1 MKKLSILFAFL
12 CASLMGWAVDQDTY
26 LVCDGG
32 LEDYANKYKWYSLD
46 GATAPTGVVSI
57 QRPAWDGLVECGI
70 YVNVG
75 VAYDGVKY
83 DGSAVTTAEYCY
95 IQGTGGIL
103 YISKFVNKCT
113 TVEFTNSGSVVRG
126 LRIQYDG
133 GAGDACE
140 TGGGGSS
147 FDPAS
152 IDWNNVD
159 FITGQSQ
166 YKIYFTEENRPNN
179 WETINIQTAPWAD
192 NHTGIYVTTVDGVSA
207 CTLGNKEG
215 CWIEGA
221 QVLMYLTAF
230 VEEVTE
236 VTITHASGTKTL
248 YVYNANAG
256 GGGGDPEPEAID
268 WSTVDFVSGSTQFK
282 VWAVLE
288 ANRPN
293 VVNIQQ
299 PGWSEEQGIYMTF
312 PFADQLACSLPCS
325 KQGTGLL
332 IYLSNFRGSEE
343 TEVTVTWNGGSKTFY
358 VYNNVPMTLPAAKAT
373 TPAVTASR
381 VRAVYSQYEYNTGMV
396 MAGWSSGMTKTD
408 VRVDNR
414 RFPAFKFGNYLG
426 LGYGTINV
434 SNMNKI
440 HLDVWTENSFTVNFY
455 LVGTGES
462 SVELSLTGGQWNSF
476 DLALSDFTPD
486 KSAVKEFKFAGASVA
501 DQTIFVDN
509 VYFYADADLPNPDPS
524 EQSDT
529 NFALR
534 TNGSI
539 AYGSTLYGE
548 NFPAKSIDGDNGT
561 LWETIY
567 DTDPQTFMVDF
578 GQRRIFNIVKI
589 YWGNQYASEFYL
601 ETSNNGTDWI
611 EVKHVTGN
619 TTNHANSEQSFELD
633 ANATARYIRFRGI
646 VRANEYGYT
655 IKEFSTIL
663 SGTPILT
670 SVDIS
675 SDKAITKVGEYATL
689 TVAPKD
695 QNESAIAAELSYTVS
710 PADAGH
716 VTDGKYYPKKYA
728 NATITVTAEAGG
740 AQVSNSVQVW
750 GVVSDNL
757 ALNNA
762 LDGVGTW
769 YNTDT
774 PAKAVDGIDNDAE
787 NVWQGSTTNGNINDS
802 KIYDAWCVID
812 LKGNYNLQL
821 IRIHFEGACSDAYK
835 LYGSINNE
843 DWTELYSYAYPSP
856 VDGNRIYPHTDWLS
870 TADLNNADNVRYLKF
885 KSTRSA
891 TEWGMKIYE
900 MEVYGSEASTT
911 KSVSATVT
919 PVGSGI
925 VTITAGGDP
934 VTEVESGTEVTFT
947 ATPNS
952 GYDFVNWTQGGVEIS
967 TSATYVTTITANT
980 ALVAN
985 FETHRTEYCSTL
997 ITDAGHSSE
1006 LYVSIV
1012 NPSTN
1017 TYKILLEGTASQ
1029 KIESAYDNIQLAL
1042 THING
1047 ESGTTYLPAA
1057 SWTVDNSGYGS
1068 AYVTFTATDFR
1079 DITFV
1084 NKYITLNKQG
1094 GELIEFDAFPNADLI
1109 KWDATCADA
1118 EAPDLAAP
1126 TATAIG
1132 PKSVRLTLSATDDMA
1147 ALLTY
1152 HVNYK
1157 QTGDAGEG
1165 TNVDVA
1171 GASGEPTYK
1180 NITGLTSGVAYTFSI
1195 TVSDGTNTSEAQSC
1209 SVTPTMPTAP
1219 VPPARPEMYVR
1230 SIYSNAYATMLDAD
1244 FGKKSFA
1251 NNDLT
1256 WEEMN
1261 VNGNHC
1267 LFYDLLPHESDAA
1280 FAIGGLN
1287 PGDIFVAQEAY
1298 QGDITEKDNRT
1309 TPDVS
1314 TMTHLHVDVWSNK
1327 ATQYAEVQV
1336 NGQKVGE
1343 IPLLGSGWQQF
1354 DLPLET
1360 FKASHLADLKDVKYI
1375 NFVGLRTPNP
1385 EEIAIDNVYFYA
1397 VPANISFGD
1406 DAMDNTTTIADNANK
1421 YANVTINRNIL
1432 ADDTWYTLCLPFDMS
1447 AEKVSEVFGA
1457 STIATLVSSEDR
1469 GSLIHLNFNYVDAI
1483 AAGKPYLI
1491 KPGTSFVSGST
1502 INNVQI
1508 KNVNPSADGY
1518 KAEAE
1523 HMHFQGTFDKIMLTG
1538 EDKRYVS
1545 ANNELY
1551 SPNPSGGSKIG
1562 AFRCFF
1568 TIPEG
1573 SSALAPGRVAKIVFG
1588 EQTATGI
1595 DQMGVDAKSNGKLL
1609 INGMLY
1615 IIRDG
1620 KTYNAQGIL
1629 IQ

>member
-1 MKKLSILFAFL
+1 MAKKKHFALLCALL
-12 CASLMGWAVDQDTY
+12 CASMMAFATAQDTY
-26 LVCDGG
+26 LGCDGG
-32 LEDYANKYKWYSLD
+32 LEAYANKYKWYSLD
-46 GATAPTGVVSI
+46 GATAPNEVVSI

-75 VAYDGVKY
+75 VDYDGVKY
-83 DGSAVTTAEYCY
+83 NGSAVTTAEYCY
-95 IQGTGGIL
+95 RQGTGGIL

-113 TVEFTNSGSVVRG
+113 TVEFTNGGSVVRG

-133 GAGDACE
+133 GTGDACE
-140 TGGGGSS
+140 SGGGGGS

-179 WETINIQTAPWAD
+179 WETINIQTAAWAE

-207 CTLGNKEG
+207 CTLVDKEG

-282 VWAVLE
+282 VWALLE
-288 ANRPN
+288 ADRPS

-299 PGWSEEQGIYMTF
+299 PGWSEEQGIYMVF
-312 PFADQLACSLPCS
+312 PSDNQLACSLPS
-325 KQGTGLL
+325 AKQGTGLL
-332 IYLSNFRGSEE
+332 VYLSNFRGAVE
-343 TEVTVTWNGGSKTFY
+343 TEVTVTWTGGSKTFY
-358 VYNNVPMTLPAAKAT
+358 VYNNAPMTLPAAKAT
-373 TPAVTASR
+373 TPAVATSR

-396 MAGWSSGMTKTD
+396 MAGWSNGMTKTD

-414 RFPAFKFGNYLG
+414 RFPAFTFGNYLG

-440 HLDVWTENSFTVNFY
+440 HLDVWTENSFTVDFY
-455 LVGTGES
+455 LIGTGES
-462 SVELSLTGGQWNSF
+462 SVNLSLTGGQWNSF

-501 DQTIFVDN
+501 NQTIFVDN

-539 AYGSTLYGE
+539 AYGSTVYGE
-548 NFPAKSIDGDNGT
+548 NFPAKSIDGENGT

-601 ETSNNGTDWI
+601 ETSNNGTDWT

-646 VRANEYGYT
+646 VRANGYGYT

-663 SGTPILT
+663 AGTPVLT

-716 VTDGKYYPKKYA
+716 VTEGKYYPKKYA
-728 NATITVTAEAGG
+728 YATITVTAEAGG
-740 AQVSNSVQVW
+740 EQVSNSVQVW

-774 PAKAVDGIDNDAE
+774 PAKAVDGIDNDAQ

-856 VDGNRIYPHTDWLS
+856 GDGNRIYAHTDWLS

-891 TEWGMKIYE
+891 THWGMKIYE

-919 PVGSGI
+919 PVGSGS

-947 ATPNS
+947 ATSNS
-952 GYDFVNWTQGGVEIS
+952 GYDFVNWTQGGVEVS

-985 FETHRTEYCSTL
+985 FETHRSEYCSTL
-997 ITDAGHSSE
+997 ISDAGHSSE
-1006 LYVSIV
+1006 LYVSIT
-1012 NPSTN
+1012 NPSEN
-1017 TYKILLEGTASQ
+1017 TYKILVEGTSSQ
-1029 KIESAYDNIQLAL
+1029 KIESAYNNFNFAL

-1047 ESGTTYLPAA
+1047 ESGTTNLPAA

-1068 AYVTFTATDFR
+1068 AYVTFTSTDFR

-1094 GELIEFDAFPNADLI
+1094 GEGLLIFDAFPNADLI
-1109 KWDATCADA
+1109 KWDATCADNL
-1118 EAPDLAAP
+1118 APDLANP
-1126 TATAIG
+1126 TAESIG
-1132 PKSVRLTLSATDDMA
+1132 SSKVRLTLSATDDVA
-1147 ALLTY
+1147 AVLTY
-1152 HVNYK
+1152 HINYK
-1157 QTGDAGEG
+1157 PTGDEGEG
-1165 TNVDVA
+1165 ENVDVV
-1171 GASGEPTYK
+1171 GASGETVHK
-1180 NITGLTSGVAYTFSI
+1180 VITGLTTSVEYTFTV
-1195 TVSDGTNTSEAQSC
+1195 TVSDAKPNTSAAKVC
-1209 SVTPTMPTAP
+1209 TATPTMPTAP
-1219 VPPARPEMYVR
+1219 VPTRDATYVR
-1230 SIYSNAYATMLDAD
+1230 SIYSDA
-1244 FGKKSFA
+1244 FESVIVSNYVKNSYTGIEYSEL
-1251 NNDLT
+1251 NINDDHFIL
-1256 WEEMN
+1256 
-1261 VNGNHC
+1261 
-1267 LFYDLLPHESDAA
+1267 YDYSTQKEIVWGADNENSDAMLA
-1280 FAIGGLN
+1280 AEGYTYGTKKGLDVRGMN
-1287 PGDIFVAQEAY
+1287 YIHFDVY
-1298 QGDITEKDNRT
+1298 ST
-1309 TPDVS
+1309 TATTYPNLYVQNVRFPFS
-1314 TMTHLHVDVWSNK
+1314 VDD
-1327 ATQYAEVQV
+1327 
-1336 NGQKVGE
+1336 
-1343 IPLLGSGWQQF
+1343 SGWQSF
-1354 DLPLET
+1354 DINISNLDET
-1360 FKASHLADLKDVKYI
+1360 VAQSITMLKFND
-1375 NFVGLRTPNP
+1375 FRTPKP
-1385 EEIAIDNVYFYA
+1385 DEIAIDNVYFYA

-1406 DAMDNTTTIADNANK
+1406 DAMDNTTTIEANANK
-1421 YANVTINRNIL
+1421 FANVTINRNIL

-1447 AEKVSEVFGA
+1447 AEKVNEVFGA

-1469 GSLIHLNFNYVDAI
+1469 GSLIHLNFDYVDAI
-1483 AAGKPYLI
+1483 EAGKPYLI
-1491 KPGTSFVSGST
+1491 KPGTSFAAGTT
-1502 INNVQI
+1502 ISNVTI
-1508 KNVNPSADGY
+1508 KNVDPSAEGY
-1518 KAEAE
+1518 KAEAT
-1523 HMHFQGTFDKIMLTG
+1523 HMHFQGTFDKIMLEG
-1538 EDKRYVS
+1538 ADKRYVS

-1551 SPNPSGGSKIG
+1551 SPNPNGGSAIG
-1562 AFRCFF
+1562 AFRCYF
-1568 TIPEG
+1568 TIPDG
-1573 SSALAPGRVAKIVFG
+1573 SSASAPGKQARIVFG
-1588 EQTATGI
+1588 PQQATGI
-1595 DQMGVDAKSNGKLL
+1595 DLINDSSKSNGKLL
-1609 INGMLY
+1609 INGVLY

-1620 KTYNAQGIL
+1620 NTYNAQGML
-1629 IQ
+1629 VE